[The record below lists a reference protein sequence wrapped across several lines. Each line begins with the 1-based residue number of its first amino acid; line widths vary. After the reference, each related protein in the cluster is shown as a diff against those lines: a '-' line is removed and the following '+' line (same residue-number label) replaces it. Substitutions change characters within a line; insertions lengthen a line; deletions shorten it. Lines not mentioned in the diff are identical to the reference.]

1 VQRFSSNALSNKAVP
16 LTKHEL
22 TNEEGMMK
30 AGMPYDQ
37 SSRRHLV
44 LAIST
49 LALVTCIGA
58 ANAASGEHIDSTPQ
72 DVFDSMRASF
82 QPAKAKGVHARYQ
95 WDLSGP
101 QGGQWWIDV
110 EDGKYKMGK
119 GKIDNPNVTFVAK
132 DKDWVAVSNH
142 QIGGTWAYLTGR
154 LKIRGDQGVA
164 RKLGEIFP

>member
-1 VQRFSSNALSNKAVP
+1 
-16 LTKHEL
+16 
-22 TNEEGMMK
+22 
-30 AGMPYDQ
+30 MPD
-37 SSRRHLV
+37 HLGGKRSLFLVTGV
-44 LAIST
+44 LAVAIC
-49 LALVTCIGA
+49 LGA
-58 ANAASGEHIDSTPQ
+58 VGAIAASHVDSTPQ
-72 DVFDSMRASF
+72 EVFDSMRGSF

-110 EDGKYKMGK
+110 EDGTYKMGK
-119 GKIDNPNVTFVAK
+119 GRIDNPSVTFVAT

-142 QIGGTWAYLTGR
+142 QLGGTWAYLTGR

>member
-1 VQRFSSNALSNKAVP
+1 VTAVLSGRND
-16 LTKHEL
+16 LCL
-22 TNEEGMMK
+22 LMK
-30 AGMPYDQ
+30 AFLW
-37 SSRRHLV
+37 LV
-44 LAIST
+44 IPLISAAIW
-49 LALVTCIGA
+49 LEGDNAIA
-58 ANAASGEHIDSTPQ
+58 AEHMESTPQ
-72 DVFDSMRASF
+72 EVFDSMRNSF

-132 DKDWVAVSNH
+132 DKDWVAISNG
-142 QIGGTWAYLTGR
+142 QMGGTWAYLTGR